1 MFWDLVHS
9 YSSEQTDQPRDMH
22 REVDNYRVL
31 LAAATA
37 ATAAAATAA
46 ATAATAS

>member
-37 ATAAAATAA
+37 AAATAA